1 VSTARNVAIVLALAA
16 AITFLPGGGDVA
28 AVVGRTLSL
37 AFLAVLAWGLAY
49 LYRRHRSDLEQL
61 RVSFRALLYGAG
73 GVLVLA
79 FAGTSGVVLLI
90 LLVAVALALLAV
102 WQEYRSLA

>member
-1 VSTARNVAIVLALAA
+1 VSTARNVAILLALAA
-16 AITFLPGGGDVA
+16 VVTFLPGGGAVA
-28 AVVGRTLSL
+28 EVVGRTLSL

-49 LYRRHRSDLEQL
+49 LYRSHRLDLEQL
-61 RVSFRALLYGAG
+61 RLGFRLLLYLAG

-102 WQEYRSLA
+102 WQEYRTLA